1 MSKNCFTML
10 MLTAAFFSACS
21 SEDDDAKGV
30 D

>member
-1 MSKNCFTML
+1 MSKNCFTLL
-10 MLTAAFFSACS
+10 MLPADFFSACS